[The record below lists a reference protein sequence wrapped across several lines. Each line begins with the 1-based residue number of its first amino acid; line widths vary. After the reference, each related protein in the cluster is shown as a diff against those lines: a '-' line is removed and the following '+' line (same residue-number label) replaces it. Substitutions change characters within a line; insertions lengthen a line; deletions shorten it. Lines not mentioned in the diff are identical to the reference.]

1 VEHHFVDPTNF
12 VIAGSD
18 SDEAI
23 QPLASAPGLL
33 RGVYHRA
40 GHFGPDPLARNDEV
54 KPSLIS
60 LRDIAP

>member
-18 SDEAI
+18 SDE
-23 QPLASAPGLL
+23 
-33 RGVYHRA
+33 
-40 GHFGPDPLARNDEV
+40 V